1 MCLSRLA
8 SFTFTTTKR
17 NSFQIKGAL
26 SNFSLFVI
34 YPVVPGAEPGASRT
48 PDRSSAAKP
57 DSYHSK

>member
-1 MCLSRLA
+1 MPKQTGIIHIYYDKKEQ
-8 SFTFTTTKR
+8 FP
-17 NSFQIKGAL
+17 IKGAL

-34 YPVVPGAEPGASRT
+34 YPVVPGAEPGALRT